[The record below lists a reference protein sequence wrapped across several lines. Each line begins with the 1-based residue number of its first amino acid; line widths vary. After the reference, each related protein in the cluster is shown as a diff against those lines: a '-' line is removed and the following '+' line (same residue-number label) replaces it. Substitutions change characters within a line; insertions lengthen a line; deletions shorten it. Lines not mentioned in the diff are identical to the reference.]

1 MNARLNSSSGHMWP
15 LFLRVPTSG
24 LGKGNKG
31 EQIVA
36 LTITHVFH
44 ALLFH
49 LSFSSLLSFS
59 MTVAF
64 VGMYWPKKKNHLR
77 ESSLDSQN
85 CSQTHQWEASDF
97 LSKRKGTFRAKPCC
111 CSVCLDPAKTF
122 NHTDWWGAF
131 SWLEASLSTA
141 SIPAVH
147 QPCNPFIKALIV
159 LRYTWP
165 WNAGSHTPSSLIMQQ
180 NQPASL
186 KWHF

>member
-1 MNARLNSSSGHMWP
+1 MVSRLWHSQSLTLFMHSSVIYHFPAFSAFPFHDSCILWNVLTKKKKKLSLRFQLG
-15 LFLRVPTSG
+15 FLKLQPDTSG
-24 LGKGNKG
+24 KPH
-31 EQIVA
+31 I
-36 LTITHVFH
+36 
-44 ALLFH
+44 
-49 LSFSSLLSFS
+49 SF
-59 MTVAF
+59 
-64 VGMYWPKKKNHLR
+64 P
-77 ESSLDSQN
+77 
-85 CSQTHQWEASDF
+85 
-97 LSKRKGTFRAKPCC
+97 KRKGTFWAKPCC

-165 WNAGSHTPSSLIMQQ
+165 WNAGSHTPSSWIMQQ

>member
-1 MNARLNSSSGHMWP
+1 MVSRLWHSQSLTLFMHSSFIYHSP
-15 LFLRVPTSG
+15 AFS
-24 LGKGNKG
+24 
-31 EQIVA
+31 A
-36 LTITHVFH
+36 LPWQLH
-44 ALLFH
+44 
-49 LSFSSLLSFS
+49 SLEC
-59 MTVAF
+59 TDQ
-64 VGMYWPKKKNHLR
+64 KKKKKIIS
-77 ESSLDSQN
+77 ESPAWISK
-85 CSQTHQWEASDF
+85 TAARHQWEASHF
-97 LSKRKGTFRAKPCC
+97 LPKRKGTFRAKPCC

-131 SWLEASLSTA
+131 SWLEASPSTA